1 MSGNNDHSRLD
12 ELYLCMGIPGLLDSH
27 CIQTIITIS
36 LGRNVMVIFTAVS
49 CRFNMFVFVC
59 VAASPLP

>member
-1 MSGNNDHSRLD
+1 MTIQD

-36 LGRNVMVIFTAVS
+36 LGRNIILIFTAVS
-49 CRFNMFVFVC
+49 CRFQYVC
-59 VAASPLP
+59 ICMY